1 MLVFLYQL
9 KIVKPKKSI
18 VCLDSFCRRT
28 DLPDYSLW
36 RNVLF
41 SVEEC
46 HEEAV
51 SLREIYF

>member
-9 KIVKPKKSI
+9 KIVKPIKK
-18 VCLDSFCRRT
+18 
-28 DLPDYSLW
+28 YSMSRQFLQKN
-36 RNVLF
+36 RLARLF